1 MSETTNP
8 EPRYTLFLSPE
19 QYVGCEGEPWIRDA
33 TKSEIAALEEANPG
47 MVFDEIKVDQVG
59 RPYLPVT
66 IDGATCPPS
75 VRKKA
80 AAHLRVKRF

>member
-1 MSETTNP
+1 MSETTNQ

-19 QYVGCEGEPWIRDA
+19 QYIGCEGETWIRDA
-33 TKSEIAALEEANPG
+33 TKEEIAKLEEDNPG
-47 MVFDEIKVDQVG
+47 MVFDEIAVDTTG
-59 RPYLPVT
+59 RPYFPVT

-80 AAHLRVKRF
+80 AANIRVKRF